1 MAFVI
6 LVVQTITLKALTRE
20 IVNCV
25 PLIVLIAK
33 IVLSVTFVKQDFIFM
48 RILMGQIVVLIS
60 VLSLIMTIQLIVLL
74 VFLHA
79 TIVQICMCV

>member
-48 RILMGQIVVLIS
+48 RILMGQIDVLIS